1 MMVSIPLGIGLAFS
15 SLAIRFRDV
24 KQAMPFLIRMMMFS
38 APIVYSASSI
48 PETYRILYSLN
59 PIVGVIEGFRACLL
73 GTPIPW
79 LYIWPGM
86 ITATILLIGGAFY
99 FKRMERIIV
108 DVI

>member
-1 MMVSIPLGIGLAFS
+1 MLLY
-15 SLAIRFRDV
+15 
-24 KQAMPFLIRMMMFS
+24 S

-48 PETYRILYSLN
+48 PESYRIIYSLN

-73 GTPIPW
+73 GIPIPW
-79 LYIWPGM
+79 LYIWPGI
-86 ITATILLIGGAFY
+86 ITTAVLLISGAFY